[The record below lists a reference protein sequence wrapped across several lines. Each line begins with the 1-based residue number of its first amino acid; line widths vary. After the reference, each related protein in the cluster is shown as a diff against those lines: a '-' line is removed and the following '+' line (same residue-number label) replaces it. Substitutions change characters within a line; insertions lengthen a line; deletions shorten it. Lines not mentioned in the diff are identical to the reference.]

1 MGKSQSLVLLTRG
14 EQNRQI
20 LGSQLNDLLRGKVQ
34 VRSLN
39 IDDNFSPSLLEG
51 DLIVVASRAILREL
65 KRHLE
70 GRSNVLVARRT
81 IDMRSIHQLLR
92 LPPRTKALL
101 VNDRKETAEEAISL
115 LYGMGFND
123 FWFIPAYPGLE
134 NIPQVEVAVTP
145 GETQF
150 VPQSVKQVI
159 NLGCRIIDVTT
170 LTEILY
176 RLDLLDEEANLL
188 SARYFN
194 HVIEISK
201 NLVQSSNEK
210 QDLNRLLTT
219 VLNKVHDGVIAID
232 TTGKTLVYNY
242 TAEKI
247 FNIPASQIIGQ
258 RLGELIPQ
266 LAAERPLQQLK
277 SEGDS
282 AELHGSHKLL
292 VRRTLLES
300 ESNEPRGVV
309 VTFSEQGALERMER
323 RLKTHPGST
332 GYVAKY
338 TFNDIKGKS
347 DALLSC
353 LEKARYFAETE
364 LTVLING
371 PSGTGKELLAHAIHN
386 TSSRCLNPFVAIN
399 CTALPKDLLESEL
412 FGFEEGAFTGARR
425 GGRAGL
431 FEQANGG
438 TIFLDEIGDLPFSL
452 QAKLLRVLEEKEVM
466 RIGAERVIPVDVR
479 IIAATNQDLKQAI
492 ERKDFRQD
500 LYYRLNTVTLRLPP
514 LKERHED
521 IYPLIETFL
530 KKWDRKQEDF
540 FTSPVLDALMSYPW
554 PGNVRELRNVV
565 DYMAAVCRGRK
576 ARMEDLPPDLQQEK
590 PPCAAPAQ
598 GDSPL
603 LKLAS
608 EIMGSQKFTTD
619 LAILRL
625 IADNHSL
632 GRQRLADEL
641 GRQGFNLTE
650 DMVRTRLKVMA
661 QRNLLKIGNGRQ
673 GTNITDKGREML
685 AKWLAANSENP
696 AN

>member
-20 LGSQLNDLLRGKVQ
+20 LSGQLNDLLRGRVQ

-39 IDDNFSPSLLEG
+39 IEDNFSPSLLEG
-51 DLIVVASRAILREL
+51 ELIVVSSRAIQRDL

-81 IDMRSIHQLLR
+81 IDLRSIHHILR
-92 LPPRTKALL
+92 LPSRTKALL

-123 FWFIPAYPGLE
+123 YWFIPVYPG
-134 NIPQVEVAVTP
+134 IDSVPQVEVAITP
-145 GETQF
+145 GEPQL
-150 VPQSVKQVI
+150 VPQNIKRII

-176 RLDLLDEEANLL
+176 RLDLLDEEAHFL
-188 SARYFN
+188 SARYYQQA
-194 HVIEISK
+194 IELSK

-219 VLNKVHDGVIAID
+219 VLNKVHDGVITVD

-242 TAEKI
+242 AAEK
-247 FNIPASQIIGQ
+247 FFKVPARQVIGR
-258 RLGELIPQ
+258 RLQEMIPQ
-266 LAAERPLQQLK
+266 IAAERPLQQLK
-277 SEGDS
+277 SEEDS
-282 AELHGSHKLL
+282 AELFGSHKIL
-292 VRRTLLES
+292 VRRTLLEN
-300 ESNEPRGVV
+300 ESKEPTGAVI
-309 VTFSEQGALERMER
+309 TFSELGTLEKMER

-338 TFNDIKGKS
+338 TFDDITGKS
-347 DALLSC
+347 QSLMSC
-353 LEKARYFAETE
+353 LEKAKYFAETD

-371 PSGTGKELLAHAIHN
+371 LSGTGKELLAHAVHEA
-386 TSSRCLNPFVAIN
+386 SPRCLNPFVAIN
-399 CTALPKDLLESEL
+399 CAALPKDLLESEL

-479 IIAATNQDLKQAI
+479 IIAATNQDLKQAV

-500 LYYRLNTVTLRLPP
+500 LYYRLNTVTLKLPP
-514 LKERHED
+514 LKDRNED
-521 IYPLIETFL
+521 IYFLIEHFL
-530 KKWDRKQEDF
+530 KKWDRKPEDF
-540 FTSPVLDALMSYPW
+540 FTSRVLDTLISYSW
-554 PGNVRELRNVV
+554 PGNIRELRNVI

-576 ARMEDLPPDLQQEK
+576 ARMEDLPPDLQHEE
-590 PPCAAPAQ
+590 PPVVDPAP
-598 GDSPL
+598 GDTPL
-603 LKLAS
+603 LKLAG
-608 EIMGSQKFTTD
+608 ELMGYQKFSVD
-619 LAILRL
+619 LAILRI
-625 IADNHSL
+625 IADNQSV
-632 GRQRLADEL
+632 GRQRLAGEL
-641 GRQGFNLTE
+641 RQQGFKLTE
-650 DMVRTRLKVMA
+650 DMVRTRLKILA
-661 QRNLLKIGNGRQ
+661 QRNLVKIGAGRQ
-673 GTNITDKGREML
+673 GTHITNKGREML
-685 AKWLAANSENP
+685 SK
-696 AN
+696 